1 MNLKVKAKMVNF
13 VPLMSN
19 QKLKIIDIGH
29 SNNSMEKALSLLE
42 TTVSQSSFEGRIRAI
57 KIITGHGSGKL
68 RDAVREWC
76 KEQEGRFQ
84 AVIHG
89 EDYTMFNKEAADMR
103 TDCDLRSDVD
113 FGRENRAVTYIWLW

>member
-1 MNLKVKAKMVNF
+1 MNPKFRVKFAPIMNQ
-13 VPLMSN
+13 

-29 SNNSMEKALSLLE
+29 SNYSLENALSMLE
-42 TTVSQSSFEGRIRAI
+42 TTVSQSAFQGRIRVI

-89 EDYTMFNKEAADMR
+89 EDYSMFNKDAADMR
-103 TDCDLRSDVD
+103 ADCELRHDVD
-113 FGRENRAVTYIWLW
+113 FGRGNRAIIYIWLW

>member
-1 MNLKVKAKMVNF
+1 MNQ
-13 VPLMSN
+13 

-29 SNNSMEKALSLLE
+29 SNYSLESALSMLE
-42 TTVSQSSFEGRIRAI
+42 TTVSQSAFEGQIRVI

-89 EDYTMFNKEAADMR
+89 EDYSMFNKDAADMR
-103 TDCDLRSDVD
+103 ADCELRHDVD
-113 FGRENRAVTYIWLW
+113 FGRGNRAIIYIWLW

>member
-1 MNLKVKAKMVNF
+1 MVNF

-89 EDYTMFNKEAADMR
+89 EDYTMFNKDAADMR

>member
-1 MNLKVKAKMVNF
+1 MVNF

-68 RDAVREWC
+68 RDAVQEWC

-89 EDYTMFNKEAADMR
+89 EDYTMFNKDAADMR

>member
-1 MNLKVKAKMVNF
+1 MNPKFRVKFAPIMNQ
-13 VPLMSN
+13 

-29 SNNSMEKALSLLE
+29 SNYSLENALSMLE
-42 TTVSQSSFEGRIRAI
+42 TTVSQSAFEGRIRVI

-84 AVIHG
+84 AVING
-89 EDYTMFNKEAADMR
+89 EDYSMFNKDAADMR
-103 TDCDLRSDVD
+103 ADCELRHDID
-113 FGRENRAVTYIWLW
+113 FGRGNRAIIYIWLW